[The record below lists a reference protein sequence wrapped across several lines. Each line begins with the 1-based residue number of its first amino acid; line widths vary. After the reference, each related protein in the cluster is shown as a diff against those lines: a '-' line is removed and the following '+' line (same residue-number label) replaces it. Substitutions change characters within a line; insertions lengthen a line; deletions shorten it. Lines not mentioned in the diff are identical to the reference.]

1 MAVSAFRST
10 SKRTCDIRGVEYEVP
25 ATPRSRHTS
34 PTRHNGGRSMSRNT
48 SPVRRSASRNP
59 SPSRR
64 SASRNPSPTRRSV
77 SRNPSPTRRST
88 SRNPSPTRRSM
99 SRNPANP
106 SGRSMS
112 VSRTTSPTR
121 RMRGTSRGPSPTRR
135 SFSGTSPTRRSGT
148 PSTPSYQSH
157 TQASATKQHQVA
169 STPRS
174 RATSPQKAASKPIGR
189 TLSRTQSF
197 AEVSLSPYLSD
208 AATVVSDTQTAGG
221 TPRHVSHPN
230 VTSPQSKLL
239 STEVIIYVTLETSK
253 FVQCSGRV

>member
-10 SKRTCDIRGVEYEVP
+10 SKRTCDIRGVEHEVP

-64 SASRNPSPTRRSV
+64 SMA
-77 SRNPSPTRRST
+77 RNPSPTRRST
-88 SRNPSPTRRSM
+88 SRNPVNRSE
-99 SRNPANP
+99 
-106 SGRSMS
+106 RSMS
-112 VSRTTSPTR
+112 VSRTTSPSR

-135 SFSGTSPTRRSGT
+135 SVSGTSPTRRSISGT
-148 PSTPSYQSH
+148 PSTPSYQTH
-157 TQASATKQHQVA
+157 TQASATKHHQVA

-174 RATSPQKAASKPIGR
+174 RATSPEKPSRKPIGR

-208 AATVVSDTQTAGG
+208 AATVVSDTQTVGG
-221 TPRHVSHPN
+221 TPRHVS
-230 VTSPQSKLL
+230 
-239 STEVIIYVTLETSK
+239 
-253 FVQCSGRV
+253 

>member
-10 SKRTCDIRGVEYEVP
+10 SKRTCDIRGVEHEVS

-64 SASRNPSPTRRSV
+64 SMARNPSPTRRSASRNPSPTRRSM

-99 SRNPANP
+99 SRNPANH
-106 SGRSMS
+106 SERSMS

-135 SFSGTSPTRRSGT
+135 SISGT
-148 PSTPSYQSH
+148 PSTPSYQTH
-157 TQASATKQHQVA
+157 TQASATKHHQVA

-174 RATSPQKAASKPIGR
+174 RATSPEKAARKPIGR

-208 AATVVSDTQTAGG
+208 AATVVSDTQTVGG
-221 TPRHVSHPN
+221 TPRRVS
-230 VTSPQSKLL
+230 
-239 STEVIIYVTLETSK
+239 
-253 FVQCSGRV
+253 